1 MCLPPDRDVPSL
13 LNACLATLASRFRL
27 SPVEQ
32 IAAEIPRL
40 PEADLARQI
49 YERLHLQDNAAAPC
63 YLLSAPQRWALLK
76 AFATFWQP
84 AFLHFESR
92 IQQTRKHAREPEGQ
106 VGLSRAHQSTQLQ
119 AQPYRGC
126 YNGYSGHDR
135 SPNLPPARA
144 DGGVWGQGAGIAA
157 DPAIALEALGIVASN
172 LVHLEICQQPG
183 LTDLS
188 PLAGLSQLQCV
199 NLPGC
204 LGVETSALEALTK
217 LPRLRAL
224 SIAACS
230 QLTDASGLGSVLA
243 HLPALQLLH
252 AEASGLGD
260 ASLAAAC
267 YGWKLRAWAS
277 ESGTQLTQEQLVA
290 WPALHLLQLRLR
302 RSHVTPAGLPHLLDL
317 PCPRLLDL
325 RATSVKRMALLPLQR
340 RWGLHPLQGGAV
352 LADSVS
358 SSLESPLGPG
368 VVCACGQRPLQGVQ
382 PPI

>member
-49 YERLHLQDNAAAPC
+49 YERTMQQL
-63 YLLSAPQRWALLK
+63 
-76 AFATFWQP
+76 P
-84 AFLHFESR
+84 AICS
-92 IQQTRKHAREPEGQ
+92 
-106 VGLSRAHQSTQLQ
+106 
-119 AQPYRGC
+119 
-126 YNGYSGHDR
+126 
-135 SPNLPPARA
+135 
-144 DGGVWGQGAGIAA
+144 